1 MTPGR
6 GGTDAFLDAC
16 QRGDVAVVER
26 MVAATPALLGARG
39 EGGATGLHRAVR
51 HPALVRRL
59 LELGADPN
67 MRDEGDN
74 ALPLHWAAGY
84 GHADSVA
91 ALLEGGSDVQGEGD
105 LHAMDTIGW
114 ATCFADARRDVVEV
128 LVRHGARHHI
138 FSAIAMD
145 DVALVRRVV
154 ARDAAAIRR
163 RLSQYEQH
171 QSALHYVVAPADGL
185 VGGTFRDGSHYDTLA
200 ALIELGAELDATDM
214 KGRTALQVA
223 MLRGDDRAMR
233 LLHEA
238 GATLPPDES
247 SATVAPTATVD
258 HLSVML
264 SVPDIAATLRWYQAI
279 GFTVTGS
286 HGDDDDLNWAAVA
299 MDGFEVMFSRSPGGE
314 PVRGT
319 GLWFRTSQLDAHY
332 ARLRGIVM
340 RQSRARLLGQAIE
353 GPRVT
358 INGDLYTAFYGQR
371 EFSLRD
377 PNGVDVNFFQ
387 PLDSA

>member
-1 MTPGR
+1 MTPVAGEA
-6 GGTDAFLDAC
+6 GVFIEAC

-26 MVAATPALLGARG
+26 TVAAIPSLLGARG
-39 EGGATGLHRAVR
+39 EGGTTGLHRAVR

-67 MRDEGDN
+67 VRDEGDH

-84 GHADSVA
+84 GHVDSVT

-105 LHAMDTIGW
+105 LHTMDTIGW
-114 ATCFADARRDVVEV
+114 ATCFAEARRDVVEI
-128 LVRHGARHHI
+128 LVRHGARHHV
-138 FSAIAMD
+138 FSAIAMG
-145 DVALVRRVV
+145 DVALVREVV
-154 ARDAAAIRR
+154 ARDPAAIRR

-171 QSALHYVVAPADGL
+171 QSPLHYVVAPADGL
-185 VGGTFRDGSHYDTLA
+185 VGGTFRDGSHYDMLA
-200 ALIELGAELDATDM
+200 ALVELGAELDATDM

-238 GATLPPDES
+238 GATLPPDD
-247 SATVAPTATVD
+247 SAATTASPVTVASM
-258 HLSVML
+258 SVML
-264 SVPDIAATLRWYQAI
+264 SVPDIAATLPWYEAI
-279 GFTVTGS
+279 GFTITGS
-286 HGDDDDLNWAAVA
+286 HGDEGDLDWASVA
-299 MDGFEVMFSRSPGGE
+299 MDGFEVMFIRSPGGE

-319 GLWFRTSQLDAHY
+319 SLWFRTNQLDALH

-340 RQSRARLLGQAIE
+340 RQSRAQLLGQAIG
-353 GPRVT
+353 GPRIT
-358 INGDLYTAFYGQR
+358 LSGDLYTAFYGQR

-387 PLDSA
+387 PVAPA